1 MRKIVLLST
10 LMFFVLFGYS
20 QKIVSVS
27 NPLEKILQNDFDSTI
42 IYSIYSNWDNSPN
55 YFIVSKKSNVI
66 YFYRYSINR
75 KTYLGRD
82 FSPMKSELSKK
93 LIHLVTDFDLT
104 KPDIN
109 PFFKWMDTK
118 YVDSSIWKEII
129 KYELWNLIDDRNIKI
144 ESDKQ
149 FDIYDG
155 VHLEFKLITKDKIVQ
170 LNYYEPQFYNEHNF
184 NQSRDNIVKIEKIIR
199 GFFENIGNQ
208 STLY

>member
-42 IYSIYSNWDNSPN
+42 IYSIHSNWDNSPN

-109 PFFKWMDTK
+109 PFFIRLRRKLVK
-118 YVDSSIWKEII
+118 LNLQFSLGRNV
-129 KYELWNLIDDRNIKI
+129 LIDGISISIN
-144 ESDKQ
+144 SA
-149 FDIYDG
+149 G
-155 VHLEFKLITKDKIVQ
+155 CT
-170 LNYYEPQFYNEHNF
+170 
-184 NQSRDNIVKIEKIIR
+184 
-199 GFFENIGNQ
+199 
-208 STLY
+208 